1 MQPSPVLLNDTINI
15 FLLLQFP
22 SFCFF
27 KSILQH
33 VGIIIANANNKKL
46 HLPKII
52 KPMFDIL
59 LQIDTLSKATEATAN
74 AKESVIGLLLKG
86 GPLMIP
92 LFVLFAI
99 ALFVFIERLL
109 VVRKVSKIAEN
120 FMSMIRDNIV
130 TGNVA
135 AARSLSKNT
144 DNPVARMIDKGIQRI
159 GKPIDAI
166 EKSMDNVGKLEM
178 YKMEKNLSILAVI
191 ARIAPLFGFVGT
203 IVGLVLLLKDFA
215 TISNPS
221 VSQIADAMYVKLIT
235 SASGLIIGM
244 LAYLGYSFLDTQI
257 NRTANRMEAAS
268 SEFIDILQ
276 EPTR

>member
-1 MQPSPVLLNDTINI
+1 
-15 FLLLQFP
+15 
-22 SFCFF
+22 
-27 KSILQH
+27 
-33 VGIIIANANNKKL
+33 
-46 HLPKII
+46 
-52 KPMFDIL
+52 MFDFF
-59 LQIDTLSKATEATAN
+59 LQVDSSSTALTT
-74 AKESVIGLLLKG
+74 AAPKVETAWSMLTKG

-92 LFVLFAI
+92 LGILFAL
-99 ALFVFIERLL
+99 AVYVFIERLM
-109 VVRKVSKIAEN
+109 VIRKAGKLDEN
-120 FMSMIRDNIV
+120 FMSIIRDHITNGNI
-130 TGNVA
+130 T

-144 DNPVARMIDKGIQRI
+144 NNPVSHMIDKGIQRI

-178 YKMEKNLSILAVI
+178 YKMEKNLAILSVI

-203 IVGLVLLLKDFA
+203 IVGLVLLLKEFA

-221 VSQIADAMYVKLIT
+221 ISQIADAMYIKLIT
-235 SASGLIIGM
+235 SATGLIIGM
-244 LAYLGYSFLDTQI
+244 LAYLGYNYLDTQI

>member
-1 MQPSPVLLNDTINI
+1 
-15 FLLLQFP
+15 
-22 SFCFF
+22 
-27 KSILQH
+27 
-33 VGIIIANANNKKL
+33 
-46 HLPKII
+46 
-52 KPMFDIL
+52 MFDIF
-59 LQIDTLSKATEATAN
+59 LQVDSLASGAASP
-74 AKESVIGLLLKG
+74 AKVETVWGLLTKG

-92 LFVLFAI
+92 LAILFAL
-99 ALFVFIERLL
+99 AVFFFIERLL
-109 VVRKVSKIAEN
+109 VIRKAGKVEDN
-120 FMSMIRDNIV
+120 FMSIIRDHIIN
-130 TGNVA
+130 GNVT
-135 AARSLSKNT
+135 AARSLAKNT
-144 DNPVARMIDKGIQRI
+144 DHPVAQMIDKGIQRI

-203 IVGLVLLLKDFA
+203 IVGLVILLKEFA

-221 VSQIADAMYVKLIT
+221 ISQIADAMYIKLIT

-244 LAYLGYSFLDTQI
+244 LAYLGYSYLDTQI
-257 NRTANRMEAAS
+257 NRTANRMESAS